1 MLVLYGR
8 LTFQPACV
16 FRGLNK
22 GLNCVWLSLR
32 YTARGTQQPV
42 PEGTTHIPRV
52 RARIRSRMYGF
63 AKSHPEGLATRTKL
77 RLLSERPSQAQGPQS
92 SARRR
97 STRNPLPSSDKSAGR
112 ILKCPK
118 DGALSSSPASPPSP
132 ACTRR
137 DVPHRGRVYPG
148 CCGLT
153 AASPT
158 SCSPNQ
164 DAGQDQDA
172 RRLAGL
178 QSPSQETAELDAVHC
193 LLPVGWGKCRFP
205 AQRKDISFISFVFIS
220 CPTTANL
227 REISS
232 PRHSMLKFRP
242 FPCKETRCPPCWTRH
257 RAGLPC
263 LA

>member
-1 MLVLYGR
+1 
-8 LTFQPACV
+8 
-16 FRGLNK
+16 
-22 GLNCVWLSLR
+22 
-32 YTARGTQQPV
+32 
-42 PEGTTHIPRV
+42 
-52 RARIRSRMYGF
+52 MYGF

-193 LLPVGWGKCRFP
+193 LLPVGARSNTQARRLTLAPATSTPAIAALKTGIECPYARWSVTPVLSSSCPIMMLHRPNPFP
-205 AQRKDISFISFVFIS
+205 A
-220 CPTTANL
+220 A
-227 REISS
+227 
-232 PRHSMLKFRP
+232 
-242 FPCKETRCPPCWTRH
+242 WTRNH
-257 RAGLPC
+257 LGWQAVQNPSRPRA
-263 LA
+263 A

>member
-1 MLVLYGR
+1 MLIRKHRDAAHTLDFR
-8 LTFQPACV
+8 LSV
-16 FRGLNK
+16 
-22 GLNCVWLSLR
+22 R

-52 RARIRSRMYGF
+52 RALIRSRMYGF

-77 RLLSERPSQAQGPQS
+77 RLLSKRPSQAQGPQS

-132 ACTRR
+132 ACTRH

-193 LLPVGWGKCRFP
+193 LLPVGP
-205 AQRKDISFISFVFIS
+205 LQHAST
-220 CPTTANL
+220 PT
-227 REISS
+227 
-232 PRHSMLKFRP
+232 HVG
-242 FPCKETRCPPCWTRH
+242 TRDQHAGH
-257 RAGLPC
+257 RGTQDGD
-263 LA
+263 

>member
-1 MLVLYGR
+1 
-8 LTFQPACV
+8 
-16 FRGLNK
+16 
-22 GLNCVWLSLR
+22 
-32 YTARGTQQPV
+32 
-42 PEGTTHIPRV
+42 
-52 RARIRSRMYGF
+52 MYGF

-153 AASPT
+153 TASPT

-193 LLPVGWGKCRFP
+193 LLPVGPLQHARTPTHVGTP
-205 AQRKDISFISFVFIS
+205 ATSTPAIAALKTGIECPYARWSVTPVMSSS
-220 CPTTANL
+220 CP
-227 REISS
+227 IM
-232 PRHSMLKFRP
+232 MLHRP
-242 FPCKETRCPPCWTRH
+242 
-257 RAGLPC
+257 
-263 LA
+263 

>member
-1 MLVLYGR
+1 MALDFTLIFMGAVETAALLMHLPIVPVSVPLSIGSSTYCLTAAAPIFAGVRGFAKRARYFR
-8 LTFQPACV
+8 LSV
-16 FRGLNK
+16 
-22 GLNCVWLSLR
+22 R

-52 RARIRSRMYGF
+52 RALIRSRMYGF

-132 ACTRR
+132 ACTRH

-164 DAGQDQDA
+164 DAGHD
-172 RRLAGL
+172 
-178 QSPSQETAELDAVHC
+178 
-193 LLPVGWGKCRFP
+193 
-205 AQRKDISFISFVFIS
+205 
-220 CPTTANL
+220 
-227 REISS
+227 
-232 PRHSMLKFRP
+232 HS
-242 FPCKETRCPPCWTRH
+242 
-257 RAGLPC
+257 
-263 LA
+263 

>member
-1 MLVLYGR
+1 MVASLRRSLGSAGRRQTGGRVAILVFLPPASRDWPPRRRALVFFR
-8 LTFQPACV
+8 LSV
-16 FRGLNK
+16 
-22 GLNCVWLSLR
+22 R
-32 YTARGTQQPV
+32 YTARGTQRPV
-42 PEGTTHIPRV
+42 PEGSAHIPRV
-52 RARIRSRMYGF
+52 RALIRSRMYGF

-132 ACTRR
+132 ACTRH

-178 QSPSQETAELDAVHC
+178 QSPSQVTAELDAVHC
-193 LLPVGWGKCRFP
+193 LLPVGPLQHASTP
-205 AQRKDISFISFVFIS
+205 AHVG
-220 CPTTANL
+220 
-227 REISS
+227 
-232 PRHSMLKFRP
+232 
-242 FPCKETRCPPCWTRH
+242 TRDQHAGH
-257 RAGLPC
+257 RGTQDGD
-263 LA
+263 

>member
-1 MLVLYGR
+1 MRDAANDVCVCSRSAGVPCPVRR
-8 LTFQPACV
+8 LGIRDCAQ
-16 FRGLNK
+16 RGLGPK
-22 GLNCVWLSLR
+22 RCVSRGRPPEYVRSWLVR
-32 YTARGTQQPV
+32 AHIIRHTARGTQRPV
-42 PEGTTHIPRV
+42 PEGSTHIPRV
-52 RARIRSRMYGF
+52 RALIRSRMCGF

-193 LLPVGWGKCRFP
+193 LLPVGP
-205 AQRKDISFISFVFIS
+205 LQHAST
-220 CPTTANL
+220 PT
-227 REISS
+227 
-232 PRHSMLKFRP
+232 HVG
-242 FPCKETRCPPCWTRH
+242 TRDQHAGH
-257 RAGLPC
+257 RGTQDGD
-263 LA
+263 

>member
-22 GLNCVWLSLR
+22 GLNCVWLSFR

-52 RARIRSRMYGF
+52 RALIRSRMYGF

-132 ACTRR
+132 VHVHATTSPIEAGCIP
-137 DVPHRGRVYPG
+137 DV
-148 CCGLT
+148 
-153 AASPT
+153 
-158 SCSPNQ
+158 
-164 DAGQDQDA
+164 
-172 RRLAGL
+172 
-178 QSPSQETAELDAVHC
+178 AVS
-193 LLPVGWGKCRFP
+193 LLPHPPHVAQTRMPDRTRMPADSPACRAP
-205 AQRKDISFISFVFIS
+205 AKRQQS
-220 CPTTANL
+220 
-227 REISS
+227 
-232 PRHSMLKFRP
+232 
-242 FPCKETRCPPCWTRH
+242 
-257 RAGLPC
+257 
-263 LA
+263 